1 MRVEDLR
8 YFEHVAKVLNYT
20 RASKDLHIS
29 QPALSLAVKRL
40 EEEWGVQLLVRNRA
54 TVELTDIGRDI
65 MECVSSALY
74 DLDRARMLAEESLG
88 TENAEI
94 NLGTIYAMQGKFWSQ
109 ALFDFRR
116 QCSHDPQITVTQAY
130 SKELLRR
137 LRTGQLDVAFASRIG
152 DMKDLQYSL
161 CWSQSLVLGVNKRHP
176 FAQKDSISLTELEG
190 MEILSYN
197 PYSPVT
203 EGLRDLIDD
212 YGLNVQYTFDDE
224 ITLSSIISADQSQVA
239 LFCYSL
245 LINAFDDVVCL
256 PIREAP
262 VDFHKT
268 YVVSRD
274 ESRRP
279 RVVQEFI
286 DFMSAYRFP
295 RLLDY
300 GRRNIGQ

>member
-137 LRTGQLDVAFASRIG
+137 LRAGQLDVAFASRIG

-176 FAQKDSISLTELEG
+176 FAQKESISLTELEG

-203 EGLRDLIDD
+203 EGLRSLIDD